1 MSTTLA
7 PIRRKKNK
15 GIKRFFKEHRKK
27 ISRIVFMFSFLIVP
41 AICFS
46 VFYLYVNID
55 SFLMAFQRPR
65 YGTVKELIWTF
76 DNFVRIGNLFSS
88 AEGDVLGTAIL
99 NTLLFNCM
107 GLFLGIPIS
116 ILMSYFIYKKILG
129 YKLFRFVLY
138 LPTIICSSALV
149 ALFKYAIGDGGPL
162 DAIVSATGGTFVA
175 PLASSPS
182 AIITILF
189 YCLMFNL
196 GSNIVLFGGAM
207 NSLSPEVLEAAELD
221 GVNWFQELI
230 YIIIPSI
237 WPTLSTML
245 ILLAAGFLGTTGPIL
260 AFTQGSFKTMTLSY
274 YIYALVSG
282 QGANQDLYL
291 ASAIGFCMT
300 AVSFP
305 FALIVKKVVYGKKG
319 EE

>member
-1 MSTTLA
+1 MNATLA
-7 PIRRKKNK
+7 PIRKKKNK
-15 GIKRFFKEHRKK
+15 GLKNYFKNNKKK
-27 ISRIVFMFSFLIVP
+27 ISRILFMFSFLIIP
-41 AICFS
+41 AICFCI
-46 VFYLYVNID
+46 FYLYVNID

-65 YGTVKELIWTF
+65 YGTVKEMVWTF
-76 DNFVRIGNLFSS
+76 ENFNRIGNLFSTS
-88 AEGDVLGTAIL
+88 EGDILGNAIL
-99 NTLLFNCM
+99 NTVLFNCV

-162 DAIVSATGGTFVA
+162 DALVSATKGTFVA
-175 PLASSPS
+175 PLAGSPS

-207 NSLSPEVLEAAELD
+207 NSLSTEVLEAAELD

-291 ASAIGFCMT
+291 ASAIGLCMT

-305 FALIVKKVVYGKKG
+305 LALIVKRVVFGGIK

>member
-1 MSTTLA
+1 MATTLP
-7 PIRRKKNK
+7 PIRKKQSK
-15 GIKRFFKEHRKK
+15 GLKRYFHDHRKQL
-27 ISRIVFMFSFLIVP
+27 SRAAFMASFLIIP
-41 AICFS
+41 TICFCL
-46 VFYLYVNID
+46 FYVYVNID
-55 SFLMAFQRPR
+55 SFVMAFQRPR
-65 YGTVKELIWTF
+65 YGTVKETVWTF
-76 DNFVRIGNLFSS
+76 DNFVRIGALFSS
-88 AEGDVLGTAIL
+88 SEGDVLGNALL
-99 NTLLFNCM
+99 NTFLFNCV

-129 YKLFRFVLY
+129 YKFFRFVLY

-149 ALFKYAIGDGGPL
+149 TLFKYAIGDGGPL
-162 DAIVSATGGTFVA
+162 DAIVTAMGGNFVA
-175 PLASSPS
+175 PLSGSPS

-245 ILLAAGFLGTTGPIL
+245 ILMAAGFLGTTGPIL
-260 AFTQGSFKTMTLSY
+260 AFTQGGFKTMTLSY

-291 ASAIGFCMT
+291 ASAIGLCMT
-300 AVSFP
+300 AISFP
-305 FALIVKKVVYGKKG
+305 FALLVKKLVYGKK
-319 EE
+319 EEN

>member
-1 MSTTLA
+1 MEVTLA
-7 PIRRKKNK
+7 PIRKKKNK
-15 GIKRFFKEHRKK
+15 GFKDYFKENKKK
-27 ISRIVFMFSFLIVP
+27 ISRIFFMFSFLALPI
-41 AICFS
+41 INFC

-55 SFLMAFQRPR
+55 SFMMAFQRPR
-65 YGTVKELIWTF
+65 YGTIRELIWSF
-76 DNFVRIGNLFSS
+76 ENFERIGDLFTSTG
-88 AEGDVLGTAIL
+88 ADGLGTAII
-99 NTLLFNCM
+99 NTLLFNFV
-107 GLFLGIPIS
+107 GIVLGMPLS

-149 ALFKYAIGDGGPL
+149 ALYKYAIGDGGPL
-162 DAIVSATGGTFVA
+162 DAIVTGSGGTFVP
-175 PLASSPS
+175 PLSGAPS
-182 AIITILF
+182 AIIAILF

-207 NSLSPEVLEAAELD
+207 NSLSPEMLEAAELD

-245 ILLAAGFLGTTGPIL
+245 ILCAAGFLGATGPIL

-282 QGANQDLYL
+282 AGADQDLYL
-291 ASAIGFCMT
+291 ASAIGLCMT
-300 AVSFP
+300 AISFP
-305 FALIVKKVVYGKKG
+305 LALVVKKIVYGEKK
-319 EE
+319 EK